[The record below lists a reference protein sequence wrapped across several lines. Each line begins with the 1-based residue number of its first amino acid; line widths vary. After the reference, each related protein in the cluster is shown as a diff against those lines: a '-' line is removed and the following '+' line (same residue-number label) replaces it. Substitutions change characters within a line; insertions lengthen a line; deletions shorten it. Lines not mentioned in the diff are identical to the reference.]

1 MKVWQRLS
9 TLQVAL
15 AISVALHALL
25 LTLRFAAP
33 EQFNRVFQ
41 DTPLEVILVNARS
54 DEAPDAPQ
62 AIAQAHLAGGGDAA
76 QGRATSPLPPSM
88 HTQLGDALQDQDQ
101 RIERLQ
107 QQQQRLLT
115 QLRQQLASLPEQQ
128 PERTPDRPP
137 NTPPP
142 TDGTAP
148 EQQRELLLKLLAEIE
163 RRINEENARPRKRYV
178 GPSTHEASYALYYD
192 ELRRKIEERGTS
204 HFPQAGGRKLYGELT
219 MLITVNHDGQVLSTE
234 VLQASGQPVLDRHA
248 QSIVHSLTFGRF
260 NPDMRVAADQI
271 VVVSRFRF
279 THDTMLQTQAEE
291 LSLQKR

>member
-1 MKVWQRLS
+1 MKVWWYRLS
-9 TLQVAL
+9 VLQVAL
-15 AISVALHALL
+15 AISVALHAVV
-25 LTLRFAAP
+25 LTVRFVAP
-33 EQFNRVFQ
+33 QQFNRVFQ

-76 QGRATSPLPPSM
+76 RGRATSPLPPSM
-88 HTQLGDALQDQDQ
+88 HTQLGDALQDQEQ
-101 RIERLQ
+101 RIENLQ
-107 QQQQRLLT
+107 LQQQRLLT
-115 QLRQQLASLPEQQ
+115 QLRQQLANLPEQQ
-128 PERTPDRPP
+128 PERTPDRPQ
-137 NTPPP
+137 NAPPP

-178 GPSTHEASYALYYD
+178 GPSTREASYALYYD
-192 ELRRKIEERGTS
+192 ELRRKIEARGTS

-248 QSIVHSLTFGRF
+248 QSIVHSLAFGRF
-260 NPDMRVAADQI
+260 NPEMRVAADQI

-279 THDTMLQTQAEE
+279 TRDATLQTQQM
-291 LSLQKR
+291 SNGG

>member
-88 HTQLGDALQDQDQ
+88 QTQLGDALQDQNQ

-128 PERTPDRPP
+128 PERTPDRPQ
-137 NTPPP
+137 NAPPP

-178 GPSTHEASYALYYD
+178 GPSTREASYALYYD
-192 ELRRKIEERGTS
+192 DLRRKIEERGTS

-279 THDTMLQTQAEE
+279 TRDATLQTQQ
-291 LSLQKR
+291 LSNGG

>member
-1 MKVWQRLS
+1 MKVWWYRLS
-9 TLQVAL
+9 VLQVAL
-15 AISVALHALL
+15 AISVALHAVV
-25 LTLRFAAP
+25 LTVRFVAP
-33 EQFNRVFQ
+33 QQFNRVFQ

-178 GPSTHEASYALYYD
+178 GPSTREASYALYYD
-192 ELRRKIEERGTS
+192 ELRRKIEARGTS

-234 VLQASGQPVLDRHA
+234 VLQASGQAVLDRHA

-279 THDTMLQTQAEE
+279 TSDATLQTQQ
-291 LSLQKR
+291 LSNGG

>member
-33 EQFNRVFQ
+33 EQFIRVFQ

-128 PERTPDRPP
+128 PERTPDRPQ
-137 NTPPP
+137 NAPPP

-178 GPSTHEASYALYYD
+178 RPSTREASYALYYD
-192 ELRRKIEERGTS
+192 DLRRKIEERGTS

-279 THDTMLQTQAEE
+279 TSDATLQTQQ
-291 LSLQKR
+291 LSNGG